1 MLQTYLVKNL
11 CFYFFLAKKVRGKAL
26 FQENLPISFLFVCLF
41 VCLQV
46 RIFFFIQIF
55 RTISKLSKNLMF
67 GFLPISKY
75 RLYVR
80 YAETCDNGSNVY
92 YLQFSIKTVLNPI
105 SPKIVNN
112 PPSLFCDFCFSDLFL
127 TCLDEENPFY
137 VKRITKHCGGS
148 GAYSPNCLNFLS
160 LQAHNETFKATEE

>member
-26 FQENLPISFLFVCLF
+26 LQENLPIYFLFVCLF
-41 VCLQV
+41 ASEN
-46 RIFFFIQIF
+46 FFFKQIF

-105 SPKIVNN
+105 SPKIVIN
-112 PPSLFCDFCFSDLFL
+112 PPSLFYDFCFSDLFL

-137 VKRITKHCGGS
+137 VKRINKHFGGS
-148 GAYSPNCLNFLS
+148 GAYSPNCHNFLS
-160 LQAHNETFKATEE
+160 LQAHNEAFNATEE

>member
-1 MLQTYLVKNL
+1 
-11 CFYFFLAKKVRGKAL
+11 
-26 FQENLPISFLFVCLF
+26 
-41 VCLQV
+41 
-46 RIFFFIQIF
+46 
-55 RTISKLSKNLMF
+55 MF

-75 RLYVR
+75 RVYVR